1 MIVGTKVALSPGFK
15 FVGNFPRSLDAK
27 GRVILPSRM
36 RTHFADHGYLTPGAD
51 GCLAL
56 WPEEEFELEADR
68 QHAKDSMGPEARNDL
83 RDWAALV
90 TRVEFD
96 RQNRMPV
103 PSELRELADLDQEV
117 LFVGVLDR
125 VELWSPP
132 RWSARRPQSSGAP
145 TGEGSGRE

>member
-1 MIVGTKVALSPGFK
+1 
-15 FVGNFPRSLDAK
+15 
-27 GRVILPSRM
+27 M
-36 RTHFADHGYLTPGAD
+36 RAHFEEHGYLTPGAD

-56 WPEEEFELEADR
+56 WPEEEFELEAGR
-68 QHAKDSMGPEARNDL
+68 QHEKDALGSQARNDL

-103 PSELRELADLDQEV
+103 PTELRSIADLGQEV

-125 VELWSPP
+125 VELWSPA
-132 RWSARRPQSSGAP
+132 RWSARHAQGSGANVA
-145 TGEGSGRE
+145 EGVVP

>member
-1 MIVGTKVALSPGFK
+1 LTVGTKVALSPGFK
-15 FVGNFPRSLDAK
+15 FVGNFPRSLDVK

-36 RTHFADHGYLTPGAD
+36 RTHFEEHGYLTPGAD

-56 WPEEEFELEADR
+56 WPEEEFELEAER
-68 QHAKDSMGPEARNDL
+68 QHAKDALGAAERNDL

-103 PSELRELADLDQEV
+103 PTELRAIAGLDTEV

-125 VELWSPP
+125 VELWSPE
-132 RWSARRPQSSGAP
+132 RWSARRQPAVASVP
-145 TGEGSGRE
+145 EGPGRE

>member
-1 MIVGTKVALSPGFK
+1 VGTKVALSPGFK

-36 RTHFADHGYLTPGAD
+36 RTQFEEHGYLTPGAD

-56 WPEEEFELEADR
+56 WPEEEFEFEAER
-68 QHAKDSMGPEARNDL
+68 QHAKDALGVDARNDL

-103 PSELRELADLDQEV
+103 PAELRALASLEQEV

-125 VELWSPP
+125 VELWSPES
-132 RWSARRPQSSGAP
+132 WSIRRPNTSTQLVD
-145 TGEGSGRE
+145 EGRP

>member
-1 MIVGTKVALSPGFK
+1 VTVGTKVALSSSFK
-15 FVGNFPRSLDAK
+15 FVGNFPRSLDVK

-36 RTHFADHGYLTPGAD
+36 RTHFQEDGYLTPGAD

-56 WPEEEFELEADR
+56 WPEEEFELEAER
-68 QHAKDSMGPEARNDL
+68 QHVKDALGVEARNDL

-103 PSELRELADLDQEV
+103 PAELRALANLEQEV

-125 VELWSPP
+125 VELWSPES
-132 RWSARRPQSSGAP
+132 WSARRAQTSAQLV
-145 TGEGSGRE
+145 GEGRP